1 MVHRWNVWV
10 LVLTFS
16 ALFIFTGC
24 SSFFAAFESD
34 APSSSAGEQSADM
47 VANPTSPSTREA
59 LRRGLAPVTPPGSPL
74 KDLYFDYDSYDLR
87 SDAREILKANANWLE
102 SNPSARIEIEG
113 HCDERGTNE
122 FNLALGAKRA
132 QIARDY
138 LVNLGIP
145 ADLPI
150 ISYGEEAP
158 VCMDHTKECWQKNRR
173 VRFVIIT
180 ILPIS

>member
-1 MVHRWNVWV
+1 MVHRWKVRV

-24 SSFFAAFESD
+24 SSFFAAVESD
-34 APSSSAGEQSADM
+34 APSSSEGEQSGDM

-74 KDLYFDYDSYDLR
+74 KDIYFDYDSYDLR

-138 LVNLGIP
+138 LVNLGIS